1 MSGTQK
7 SMLNT
12 LAPLGVVRGMTTP
25 SISPKAGLIILVLG
39 LTACADQESVQ
50 VSQDSASIVRLAD
63 SLRERGQL
71 ATAIAFYQK
80 AAAQSDSAGDL
91 ILLGRALAE
100 AGAHERASDAFRRAL
115 VREPGNPEALLG
127 FGISLLAL
135 GDIDKSIQFLEQLVN
150 EGAGTDT
157 KRYSALGAALDSA
170 GRHDQAVAA
179 YTAGLD
185 IRPDDLDLKSNLAL
199 SYVFNDR
206 HVEAI
211 NLMIEVTNALEARP
225 VHHRNHVLVL
235 ALAGQESEAVAT
247 GIRMI
252 GDKETQDVM
261 AQAATLRQLSTGADR
276 ARALGVS

>member
-1 MSGTQK
+1 
-7 SMLNT
+7 MLNT
-12 LAPLGVVRGMTTP
+12 LAPLSVVRGIATP
-25 SISPKAGLIILVLG
+25 SISTGACLAVLVLG
-39 LTACADQESVQ
+39 LSACASQESVQ

-91 ILLGRALAE
+91 IVLGQALAE
-100 AGAHERASDAFRRAL
+100 AGAYERASDAFRRAL
-115 VREPGNPEALLG
+115 VREPGHPDALLG
-127 FGISLLAL
+127 YGTSLLAL

-150 EGAGTDT
+150 EGSGTDT
-157 KRYSALGAALDSA
+157 KRYSALGAAFDSA

-185 IRPDDLDLKSNLAL
+185 IRPDDLDLKTNLAL

-211 NLMIEVTNALEARP
+211 NLMIEVTNTLEARP

-235 ALAGQESEAVAT
+235 ALAGQESQALAT

-252 GDKETQDVM
+252 GDRETQDVM